1 MSGLMQFDLVSP
13 EAALVSME
21 IISVEIPGAEGDF
34 TAMPQHA
41 PLITSLRPGFL
52 RVNSNDETNLDESIS
67 LPLNTSIDMTY
78 QIVLPLE
85 ESGRLIVTVHSPN
98 PSVIWALNVLIL
110 LPAPISSKYANQRS
124 SSCKRLWTLTTAIS
138 DSIFCLSGYS

>member
-52 RVNSNDETNLDESIS
+52 KVNSNDGTKEYVVTGGFVEINATSTSVLAEQAFDRENITKDIVDELVNDAEKALANCGEDSR
-67 LPLNTSIDMTY
+67 DA
-78 QIVLPLE
+78 LE
-85 ESGRLIVTVHSPN
+85 
-98 PSVIWALNVLIL
+98 
-110 LPAPISSKYANQRS
+110 
-124 SSCKRLWTLTTAIS
+124 KRLYDTKSLLDIL
-138 DSIFCLSGYS
+138 DL

>member
-34 TAMPQHA
+34 TAMRQHA

-52 RVNSNDETNLDESIS
+52 KVNSNDGTKEYLVTGGFVEI
-67 LPLNTSIDMTY
+67 NTTSTS
-78 QIVLPLE
+78 VLAE
-85 ESGRLIVTVHSPN
+85 QAFDRENIR
-98 PSVIWALNVLIL
+98 
-110 LPAPISSKYANQRS
+110 
-124 SSCKRLWTLTTAIS
+124 
-138 DSIFCLSGYS
+138 

>member
-52 RVNSNDETNLDESIS
+52 RVNSNDETKEYVVTGGFVEINATSTSVLAEQAFNKENVTKDIIDELVNDAEKALANCGEDSR
-67 LPLNTSIDMTY
+67 DA
-78 QIVLPLE
+78 LE
-85 ESGRLIVTVHSPN
+85 
-98 PSVIWALNVLIL
+98 
-110 LPAPISSKYANQRS
+110 
-124 SSCKRLWTLTTAIS
+124 KRLYDTKSLL
-138 DSIFCLSGYS
+138 DFLDL

>member
-34 TAMPQHA
+34 TALPQHA

-52 RVNSNDETNLDESIS
+52 KVNSNDGTKEYVVSGGFVEINATSTSVLAEQAFDRENITKDIIDE
-67 LPLNTSIDMTY
+67 LVIDAEKA
-78 QIVLPLE
+78 LANCGEDSRDALE
-85 ESGRLIVTVHSPN
+85 
-98 PSVIWALNVLIL
+98 
-110 LPAPISSKYANQRS
+110 
-124 SSCKRLWTLTTAIS
+124 KRLYDTKSLL
-138 DSIFCLSGYS
+138 DFLDF

>member
-34 TAMPQHA
+34 TAMLQHA

-52 RVNSNDETNLDESIS
+52 KVNSNDGTKEYLVTGGFVEINTTSTSVLAEQAFDRENITKDIVDELVNDAEKALANCGEDSR
-67 LPLNTSIDMTY
+67 DA
-78 QIVLPLE
+78 LE
-85 ESGRLIVTVHSPN
+85 
-98 PSVIWALNVLIL
+98 
-110 LPAPISSKYANQRS
+110 
-124 SSCKRLWTLTTAIS
+124 KRLYDTKSLL
-138 DSIFCLSGYS
+138 DFLDL

>member
-34 TAMPQHA
+34 TAMLQHA

-52 RVNSNDETNLDESIS
+52 KVNSNDGTKEYLVTGGFVEINTTSTSVLAEQAFDRENITKDIVDELVNDAEKALANCGEDSR
-67 LPLNTSIDMTY
+67 DA
-78 QIVLPLE
+78 LE
-85 ESGRLIVTVHSPN
+85 
-98 PSVIWALNVLIL
+98 
-110 LPAPISSKYANQRS
+110 
-124 SSCKRLWTLTTAIS
+124 KRLHDTKLLK
-138 DSIFCLSGYS
+138 DFLDF

>member
-34 TAMPQHA
+34 TALPQHA

-52 RVNSNDETNLDESIS
+52 KVNSNDGTKEYVVSGGFVEINATSTSVLAEQAFDRENITKDIIDE
-67 LPLNTSIDMTY
+67 LVIDAEKA
-78 QIVLPLE
+78 LANCGEDSRDALE
-85 ESGRLIVTVHSPN
+85 
-98 PSVIWALNVLIL
+98 
-110 LPAPISSKYANQRS
+110 
-124 SSCKRLWTLTTAIS
+124 KRLYDTKSLL
-138 DSIFCLSGYS
+138 DFLDL

>member
-21 IISVEIPGAEGDF
+21 IMSVEIHGAEGDF

-52 RVNSNDETNLDESIS
+52 KVNSNDESKEYVVTGGFVEINATSTSVLAEQAFDRENITKDIIDELVNDAEKALANCGEDSR
-67 LPLNTSIDMTY
+67 DA
-78 QIVLPLE
+78 LE
-85 ESGRLIVTVHSPN
+85 
-98 PSVIWALNVLIL
+98 
-110 LPAPISSKYANQRS
+110 
-124 SSCKRLWTLTTAIS
+124 KRLYDTKSLL
-138 DSIFCLSGYS
+138 DFLDL

>member
-52 RVNSNDETNLDESIS
+52 KVNSNDGTKEYVVTGGFVEINATSTSVLAEQAFDRENITKDIIDELVNDDEKALANCGEDSR
-67 LPLNTSIDMTY
+67 DA
-78 QIVLPLE
+78 LE
-85 ESGRLIVTVHSPN
+85 
-98 PSVIWALNVLIL
+98 
-110 LPAPISSKYANQRS
+110 
-124 SSCKRLWTLTTAIS
+124 KRLYDTKSLL
-138 DSIFCLSGYS
+138 DFLDL

>member
-52 RVNSNDETNLDESIS
+52 KVNSNDGTKEYLVTGGFVEINTTSTSVLAEQAFDRENITKDIVDELVNDAEKALANCGEDSR
-67 LPLNTSIDMTY
+67 DA
-78 QIVLPLE
+78 LE
-85 ESGRLIVTVHSPN
+85 
-98 PSVIWALNVLIL
+98 
-110 LPAPISSKYANQRS
+110 
-124 SSCKRLWTLTTAIS
+124 KRLYDTKSLL
-138 DSIFCLSGYS
+138 DFLDL

>member
-52 RVNSNDETNLDESIS
+52 KVHSNDGTKEYVVTGGFVEINATSTSVLAEQAFDRKNITKDIIDELVDDAEKALANCTEDSRDS
-67 LPLNTSIDMTY
+67 L
-78 QIVLPLE
+78 E
-85 ESGRLIVTVHSPN
+85 
-98 PSVIWALNVLIL
+98 
-110 LPAPISSKYANQRS
+110 
-124 SSCKRLWTLTTAIS
+124 KRLYDTRSLL
-138 DSIFCLSGYS
+138 DFLDL

>member
-52 RVNSNDETNLDESIS
+52 KVNSNDGTKEYVVTGGFVEINATSTSVLAEQAFDRENITKDIIDE
-67 LPLNTSIDMTY
+67 LVIDAEKA
-78 QIVLPLE
+78 LANCGEDSRDALE
-85 ESGRLIVTVHSPN
+85 
-98 PSVIWALNVLIL
+98 
-110 LPAPISSKYANQRS
+110 
-124 SSCKRLWTLTTAIS
+124 KRLYDTRSLL
-138 DSIFCLSGYS
+138 DFLDL

>member
-34 TAMPQHA
+34 TALPQHA

-52 RVNSNDETNLDESIS
+52 KVNSNDGTKEYVVSGGFVEINATSTSVLAEQAFDRENITKDIIDE
-67 LPLNTSIDMTY
+67 LVIDAEKA
-78 QIVLPLE
+78 LANCGEDSRDALE
-85 ESGRLIVTVHSPN
+85 
-98 PSVIWALNVLIL
+98 
-110 LPAPISSKYANQRS
+110 
-124 SSCKRLWTLTTAIS
+124 KRLYDTKSLLDIL
-138 DSIFCLSGYS
+138 DL

>member
-21 IISVEIPGAEGDF
+21 IISVENPGAEGDF

-52 RVNSNDETNLDESIS
+52 KVNSNDGTKEYVVTGGFVEIKATSTSVLAEQAFDRENITKNIIDELVVVAEYGLAICTDDARDSLEYWLYVSRSLLDF
-67 LPLNTSIDMTY
+67 LDL
-78 QIVLPLE
+78 
-85 ESGRLIVTVHSPN
+85 
-98 PSVIWALNVLIL
+98 
-110 LPAPISSKYANQRS
+110 
-124 SSCKRLWTLTTAIS
+124 
-138 DSIFCLSGYS
+138 